1 MPSSSD
7 FLKGNPMSA
16 LKPLL
21 LSLVLL
27 FAAAAQAAPSDELIR
42 PIQDRWAEIKYRS
55 PAKQQA
61 DLYNELSEKVRQI
74 SAANPNF
81 PPALIWEGIVVSSEA
96 GARGGLGG
104 LSLAKDAKK
113 VLEESL
119 KLDEKSPQRLRL
131 YQPRRALR
139 QGSRLAAGLRRQ
151 EKSRGA
157 FPQVPERQ
165 PGRDRPELLL
175 RRVPDRPGARR
186 RRPQL
191 SGKSAQA
198 APRPGRELADQG
210 RRQEIQALL
219 KQIAVASR

>member
-1 MPSSSD
+1 
-7 FLKGNPMSA
+7 MSN

-21 LSLVLL
+21 LSIFLL
-27 FAAAAQAAPSDELIR
+27 ISAAAMAAPNDDLVR

-55 PAKQQA
+55 PARQQA
-61 DLYNELSEKVRQI
+61 ELYNELSEKVRQI

-119 KLDEKSPQRLRL
+119 KLDEK
-131 YQPRRALR
+131 ALN
-139 QGSRLAAGLRRQ
+139 GSAYTSLAALYAKVPGWPLGFGDKKKAEELFLKSLNANPDGIDPNFFYGEFLIDQ
-151 EKSRGA
+151 ERVAEGRGYLEKA
-157 FPQVPERQ
+157 
-165 PGRDRPELLL
+165 L
-175 RRVPDRPGARR
+175 
-186 RRPQL
+186 
-191 SGKSAQA
+191 KA

-210 RRQEIQALL
+210 RRQEIQTLL
-219 KQIAVASR
+219 KQIAVASK